1 MTLNL
6 SWWSQQDPLKMLMS
20 KSSILRYLGNLLL
33 LLGYQIMLWGSFKY
47 GLVIKFI
54 GGLLGIPFAIKLKL
68 WDVLFLIVFFGI
80 TEISKLT
87 QLFLVS

>member
-1 MTLNL
+1 
-6 SWWSQQDPLKMLMS
+6 MS
-20 KSSILRYLGNLLL
+20 KASVLRYLGNFLLM
-33 LLGYQIMLWGSFKY
+33 LGYQVMLWGNFKI
-47 GLVIKFI
+47 GLAIKFI

-68 WDVLFLIVFFGI
+68 WDVLFLIAFFGV

>member
-1 MTLNL
+1 
-6 SWWSQQDPLKMLMS
+6 MS
-20 KSSILRYLGNLLL
+20 KTSILRYLGNILLM
-33 LLGYQIMLWGSFKY
+33 LGYQIMLWGSFKY

-87 QLFLVS
+87 QLFLIS

>member
-1 MTLNL
+1 
-6 SWWSQQDPLKMLMS
+6 MS
-20 KSSILRYLGNLLL
+20 KSDLLRWVGNILLM
-33 LLGYQIMLWGSFKY
+33 LGYQIMLWVSFKY
-47 GLVIKFI
+47 GLMIKFI

-80 TEISKLT
+80 TEISKLS